1 MALFPTKV
9 RFGRLTSSRLYSVRC
24 GLQAKAP
31 KIMAEQLLFPWHM
44 KIIIP
49 SICSV
54 ALLGGLLLA
63 PLTTLPTTLRADDHK
78 TYHDKGHNDD
88 HEWNS
93 HEDQAYRMWVKEN
106 HRKYRDFAKLPDGDR
121 ESYWAWRHEHSDA
134 VLKIDIR

>member
-1 MALFPTKV
+1 MALFSTKV
-9 RFGRLTSSRLYSVRC
+9 RLRPVDVIAFVFRALRAAG
-24 GLQAKAP
+24 KALKLWRNNCSP
-31 KIMAEQLLFPWHM
+31 YGYM
-44 KIIIP
+44 KTFIP

-63 PLTTLPTTLRADDHK
+63 PLATLPTTLRADDHK